1 MNKICTDVSQS
12 KKLLELGVD
21 VNTADMIYNIL
32 GEPYVRNDTP
42 IDEYHTPAWSLV
54 ALLKLIPNWQMQT
67 QDNGIGI
74 LFGCKECIKIIDAD
88 TPIDAA
94 FEMVVWLKEND
105 KLWHKN

>member
-1 MNKICTDVSQS
+1 MKTKICTSIEQS

-54 ALLKLIPNWQMQT
+54 ALLKLIPNC
-67 QDNGIGI
+67 I